1 MLRQKEISN
10 SLGGNKI
17 GICNSCGQRQRLATS
32 CRWENVERE
41 AERLLENTRA
51 NARDS
56 ENSRAS
62 QEQDDDRTVD
72 RDETDPYNEVIFG
85 RGSPDSVTIEWT
97 RKTLYILE
105 FKHTSDQR
113 QDYIEHE
120 EFRARDQH
128 DVLVKSLETVA
139 KEAEGESAILFL

>member
-1 MLRQKEISN
+1 M
-10 SLGGNKI
+10 
-17 GICNSCGQRQRLATS
+17 
-32 CRWENVERE
+32 
-41 AERLLENTRA
+41 
-51 NARDS
+51 
-56 ENSRAS
+56 
-62 QEQDDDRTVD
+62 
-72 RDETDPYNEVIFG
+72 TDPYNEVIFG

-128 DVLVKSLETVA
+128 DVLVLEAVA